1 MDNCVIED
9 AGGNGRRPRPA
20 RKTYVDLRY
29 LCKIVAI
36 CEGLGVYQANA
47 VTNEKNCVAMF
58 DQAAAH
64 NTILL
69 NGNQR
74 AGRGSQNAV
83 LLSKFG
89 PF

>member
-36 CEGLGVYQANA
+36 CEGLGVYQADA
-47 VTNEKNCVAMF
+47 VANEQNCVAMF

-64 NTILL
+64 NPILP

-74 AGRGSQNAV
+74 ATQGQWRTAV
-83 LLSKFG
+83 RSL
-89 PF
+89 